1 MALALDKAYQSA
13 SILPTRRTRTNRTSP
28 RAAPAVADREKHKQN
43 RSPARKRILLVDDH
57 ADLLAALELFFKRHN
72 FEIALASDGL
82 EALARI
88 EEQRPDLVITDHLM
102 PRMTGLQLCAHLR
115 ARPETRDLP
124 IVLHSSLPFA
134 PAKLLYD
141 HAILKASPLNELHAV
156 VCALLALRH

>member
-1 MALALDKAYQSA
+1 M
-13 SILPTRRTRTNRTSP
+13 PTRRIRINSTSP
-28 RAAPAVADREKHKQN
+28 RAAPKVADQGKPKRN
-43 RSPARKRILLVDDH
+43 RTRKRILLVDDN
-57 ADLLAALELFFKRHN
+57 ADLLAM
-72 FEIALASDGL
+72 LAVYFRSRDFDVACAYDGV

-141 HAILKASPLNELHAV
+141 DAILKASPLDELHAA

>member
-1 MALALDKAYQSA
+1 
-13 SILPTRRTRTNRTSP
+13 LPTRRTSRKLGGEPPSGIAPKVAGLLKPKRNRTRP
-28 RAAPAVADREKHKQN
+28 
-43 RSPARKRILLVDDH
+43 RKRILLVDDNP
-57 ADLLAALELFFKRHN
+57 DLLAALEMYFKRYK
-72 FEIALASDGL
+72 FEVACACDGL
-82 EALARI
+82 EAIARI

-141 HAILKASPLNELHAV
+141 QAILKATPLDELHAV
-156 VCALLALRH
+156 VRALLALRR